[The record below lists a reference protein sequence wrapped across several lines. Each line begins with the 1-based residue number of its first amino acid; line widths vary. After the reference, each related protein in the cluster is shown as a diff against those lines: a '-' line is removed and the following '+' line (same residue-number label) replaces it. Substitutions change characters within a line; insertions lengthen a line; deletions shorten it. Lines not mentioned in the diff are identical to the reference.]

1 MTNVVVP
8 LVLALN
14 VAFVPTDKLLP
25 LIVIAA
31 ELVNEPPIFQ
41 LSANVIVEVPLIV
54 RLFGHVLPF
63 DVKVAVL
70 LITKSPVPAI
80 VTLLPKVVLPLT
92 FIVTLAVT
100 VPVYVAKVK
109 VKPLVAVVD
118 IVQFPDPESKIISS
132 LYVGIPALSVPVDA
146 ETDQLFALFQSV
158 APDLKYLFA
167 IYILNIYVP
176 KKVKDV
182 FNGNVE
188 KSSQFVVDVRI
199 PP

>member
-41 LSANVIVEVPLIV
+41 LSTNVIVEVPLIV

-118 IVQFPDPESKIISS
+118 IVQFPDPELKIISS

-176 KKVKDV
+176 KKVKDA